1 MSRKKKRAKKKGSSA
16 GLAVLLIILI
26 ITIAVG
32 GLFFVN
38 SCNKP
43 LDSANKEYISIEIPN
58 GTATITIGRIL
69 EDNGLIKNAD
79 RFKLY
84 AKFKGYDG
92 KLKAGDY
99 LLSPSM
105 TATEI
110 LGMLE
115 EGHQTTVRFTVPE
128 GLTVRQVGEKL
139 EEEGLV
145 DYDKFMEEVESGK
158 FEHKFVSYLPSGEN
172 RLEGFLMPNT
182 YDVFENA
189 GEHEIID
196 TMLSQFD
203 LIYKDEYYSRAT
215 ELGYDINQI
224 ITIASM
230 VERETKVDS
239 ERAIVASVIYNRLK
253 INMPLQIDATVQY
266 ALPEWKDRLMQ
277 KDLEVDSPYN
287 TYKYLGLPA
296 GPICSPGEKAIIAAL
311 YPAST
316 DYYYY
321 VLDPAMNGSHRF
333 SNDYSTFLK
342 NKEEYINAI
351 E

>member
-1 MSRKKKRAKKKGSSA
+1 MSREKKRAKKKGRSA
-16 GLAVLLIILI
+16 GLVVSLIILVVA
-26 ITIAVG
+26 IAAG
-32 GLFFVN
+32 GFFYIN
-38 SCNKP
+38 LCNKP
-43 LDSANKEYISIEIPN
+43 LDPANKEYISVEIPN
-58 GTATITIGRIL
+58 GTATSTIGRIL
-69 EDNGLIKNAD
+69 QENGLVKSAD

-84 AKFKGYDG
+84 AKVKGYDG

-139 EEEGLV
+139 AEEGLL
-145 DYDKFMEEVESGK
+145 DFDEYMEEVKSGDFDYK
-158 FEHKFVSYLPSGEN
+158 FIPHLPAGDN

-182 YDVFENA
+182 YEIFENA
-189 GEHEIID
+189 TAYEIID

-203 LIYKDEYYSRAT
+203 LVYKDEYYTRAT

-230 VERETKVDS
+230 IERETKVDS
-239 ERAIVASVIYNRLK
+239 EREIVSSVIYNRLK
-253 INMPLQIDATVQY
+253 INMLLQIDATVQY
-266 ALPEWKDRLMQ
+266 ALPEWKDRLRQ
-277 KDLEVDSPYN
+277 SDLEVDSPYN

-311 YPAST
+311 YPATT

-342 NKEEYINAI
+342 NKQEYINAI
-351 E
+351 D